1 MTVSDFSQNI
11 ANDIIR
17 LIQQSSEKVGRYRF
31 FSLEY
36 TDPLTF
42 DLSINL
48 KISNQLNSTKDPY
61 FKDIPSELLRF
72 EKFGFAID
80 GNSFSGNSSDSAEID
95 INIAISPT
103 QIGSQKL
110 KAKLL
115 DVIRHEVEHI
125 LQKGPNASP
134 DHKVKV
140 PRAAT
145 RSAAQTNYKYFI
157 LSDEI
162 PAQVRGLA
170 EEAKENSTTVRQA
183 SIEYLTPF
191 LELGIITGDQLEK
204 VLTVW
209 QTWSIQHNIKFD

>member
-1 MTVSDFSQNI
+1 MTVNEFSQHI
-11 ANDIIR
+11 ANDILR
-17 LIQQSSEKVGRYRF
+17 LIQQNSEKVGRYRS

-36 TDPLTF
+36 SNPLRF
-42 DLSINL
+42 DLSANI
-48 KISNQLNSTKDPY
+48 KIAAQLYPIRDPY
-61 FKDIPSELLRF
+61 FKDTPSEILRF
-72 EKFGFAID
+72 QRFGFAID
-80 GNSFSGNSSDSAEID
+80 GNSFSGNYEESAEID
-95 INIAISPT
+95 INIAVNPT

-134 DHKVKV
+134 EHKVKI

-145 RSAAQTNYKYFI
+145 RNAAQTNYQYFI

-170 EEAKENSTTVRQA
+170 EEAKENGTSVRTA
-183 SIEYLTPF
+183 ALDYLTPF
-191 LELGIITGDQLEK
+191 LELEIITQDQLEK
-204 VLTVW
+204 VLTKW
-209 QTWSIQHNIKFD
+209 QAWSIQHNIKFD